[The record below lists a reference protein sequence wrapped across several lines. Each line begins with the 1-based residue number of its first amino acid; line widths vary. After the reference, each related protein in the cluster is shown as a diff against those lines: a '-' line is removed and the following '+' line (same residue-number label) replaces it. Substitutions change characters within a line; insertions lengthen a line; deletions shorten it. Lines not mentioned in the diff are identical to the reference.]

1 MQPKRVDLPV
11 FGLPTSATLRTGAS
25 GEAGGAPARLAR
37 RIVRFHQDIEK
48 AAGSQTDFVAAGAKD
63 AGISGPEH
71 LDPAALSQSEL
82 PQSVDMIGVAFDLEH
97 LGRLAGDKLVEG
109 HEINHAGILSGTRV
123 FWQ

>member
-11 FGLPTSATLRTGAS
+11 FGLPTSATLRTVAS

-37 RIVRFHQDIEK
+37 RIVRFHQDTEET
-48 AAGSQTDFVAAGAKD
+48 AGSQTDFVAAGAED

-82 PQSVDMIGVAFDLEH
+82 PQSVDMIGVAFDLEY
-97 LGRLAGDKLVEG
+97 LGRLAGEKFLEG
-109 HEINHAGILSGTRV
+109 HEINHAGGLSGV
-123 FWQ
+123 HAFL